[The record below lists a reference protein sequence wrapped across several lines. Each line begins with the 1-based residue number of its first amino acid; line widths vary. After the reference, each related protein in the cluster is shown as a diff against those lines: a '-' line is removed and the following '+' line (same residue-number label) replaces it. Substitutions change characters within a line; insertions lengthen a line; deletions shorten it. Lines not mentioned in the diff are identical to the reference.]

1 MVVALTTETE
11 WNSVLTEARPWTPPR
26 SRMLVIAPH
35 PDDETL
41 AAGGLITTCTSQ
53 QQEVL
58 VAAVTDGEHAYDD
71 FPNLAQIRR
80 GEQESALARLGVP
93 SQDIRRFELPDS
105 EVTSRES
112 GLVERLLPL
121 VSPATHIVAPWPKDF
136 HPDHEV
142 CGRAAQQVADET
154 GAALTFYFF
163 WTWHR
168 GTPDLLQGL
177 PLLALKL
184 TVARQRAKMEA
195 LSEHR
200 SQLRHHSGEPVLP
213 DSLLWPARLPFE
225 VFLSA

>member
-154 GAALTFYFF
+154 GAA
-163 WTWHR
+163 
-168 GTPDLLQGL
+168 